1 MSVWGSDSRMDPVD
15 ARIED
20 AVFTLM
26 ETTDIPDIRVA
37 DVVRLAGISRST
49 FYRRFGSVDDVVKAF
64 ETDVLANMHSINS
77 YALKARFGQSELDP
91 TPTMIRRM
99 EVLAER
105 RDKIVALNGPHGDP
119 QFVHKA
125 TILMHDHFRERAP
138 RSPRR
143 SLRACSTAS
152 SMRRFS
158 STSPT
163 RATSPPRPSAAGTGT
178 AGQTRR
184 TSGARRASGA
194 ASGRFQ
200 PPNGRPEFSQTA
212 PSTCVKKHRMQSC
225 LTGRNA
231 L

>member
-1 MSVWGSDSRMDPVD
+1 MAVWGSDSRTDPVD

-125 TILMHDHFRERAP
+125 TILMHDHFRERLSEVEGPDTYRDFYLAFVLAGHHNVIQYWLEERPEVSPEVVAGVLNRLFYAP
-138 RSPRR
+138 FFLDESNARNVPASPFRGR
-143 SLRACSTAS
+143 HGDGE
-152 SMRRFS
+152 
-158 STSPT
+158 
-163 RATSPPRPSAAGTGT
+163 AGE
-178 AGQTRR
+178 R
-184 TSGARRASGA
+184 
-194 ASGRFQ
+194 
-200 PPNGRPEFSQTA
+200 NGRGE
-212 PSTCVKKHRMQSC
+212 KGERHRQ
-225 LTGRNA
+225 R
-231 L
+231 